1 MARSAFS
8 PGSLLP
14 VPIFVDQENKSGS
27 GFLDPKE
34 LSRTLLW
41 ILKPL
46 TLCSLSLWSFKKR

>member
-14 VPIFVDQENKSGS
+14 LPVFVDLKNKSGS

-34 LSRTLLW
+34 RSRTLLW
-41 ILKPL
+41 LLKPL
-46 TLCSLSLWSFKKR
+46 TLCSLSLWS